1 MILLQAENISK
12 SYNEKAL
19 FTGLSFGI
27 HKGQKIA
34 LIAKNG
40 TGKTTL
46 LKILA
51 GCEEADSGTIVMR
64 NDLSYAYLAQNPIF
78 NDKLSVLE
86 SVFAGAG
93 NEAAIIKAYEQALMS
108 GDKDNIANT
117 YDQMNRLNLW
127 DYEAQVK
134 QILGQLEITDF
145 DQLTGAMS
153 GGQKKRLALASVLI
167 SRPELLI
174 LDEPTNHLDLDM
186 IIWLEKYLD
195 RLNCTL
201 LMVTH
206 DRYFLDRVCNDI
218 IEMDDGHLY
227 RYSGNYAYFL
237 EKRNER
243 IDNENMVVSKARNL
257 YRRELEWMRQTPQAR
272 TTKSKSRIESFYEVQ
287 EIASS
292 KRIEKKI
299 NLDMKT
305 TRLGKKIM
313 EIYYIGKSYAGK
325 KLLENFTYTFKRN
338 ERIGIVGKNGC
349 GKTTLLEI
357 LTGRIP
363 ADAGFIDTGD
373 TVKIGY
379 YRQEGIQFKEE
390 QRVIDIA
397 REIADVIVMSNGNK
411 VSVPEFLRQ
420 FLFTNEMQYT
430 PVARLSG
437 GERRRLYLMTVL
449 MKNPNFLILDEPT
462 NDLDILTLNVLEEY
476 LCNFNGCVLMVSHDR
491 YFMDKIVEHLFVFEG
506 ETVVKDFPGNYS
518 DYLLYKERKDALA
531 RKLQPKPEK
540 IIKEKNTSDKPVK
553 LTYKEQKEYETLET
567 EIALLETEKKQ
578 LEEQLSANA
587 TDHEK
592 VLALSTRLGEILSLL
607 DQKSDRWLELGMKGE
622 GTFGV

>member
-1 MILLQAENISK
+1 MILLQAENLSK
-12 SYNEKAL
+12 SYNEKSL
-19 FTGLSFGI
+19 FEGLSFGI

-51 GCEEADSGTIVMR
+51 GREDADTGTIVMR
-64 NDLSYAYLAQNPIF
+64 NDLSYAYLDQNPLF
-78 NDKLSVLE
+78 DDTLSVIE

-93 NEAAIIKAYEQALMS
+93 SEATIIKAYEQALLS
-108 GDKDNIANT
+108 GDKDRIAST
-117 YDQMNRLNLW
+117 YDSMTRLNLW
-127 DYEAQVK
+127 DYEAQLK

-145 DQLTGAMS
+145 AQLTGALS

-186 IIWLEKYLD
+186 IIWLERYLE

-218 IEMDDGHLY
+218 IEMDDGRLY

-237 EKRNER
+237 EKRDER
-243 IDNENMVVSKARNL
+243 IDNENMVVSRARNL
-257 YRRELEWMRQTPQAR
+257 YGRELEWMRQTPQAR
-272 TTKSKSRIESFYEVQ
+272 TTKSKSRIDSFYEVQ

-313 EIYYIGKSYAGK
+313 EIYYIGKSYDGK

-349 GKTTLLEI
+349 GKTTLLDI
-357 LTGRIP
+357 LTGHIP
-363 ADAGFIDTGD
+363 ADSGYIDLGD

-397 REIADVIVMSNGNK
+397 RDIADVIVMNNGNK
-411 VSVPEFLRQ
+411 VSVSEFLRQ

-430 PVARLSG
+430 QVARLSG

-449 MKNPNFLILDEPT
+449 MQNPNLLILDEPT
-462 NDLDILTLNVLEEY
+462 NDLDILTLNVLEDY
-476 LCNFNGCVLMVSHDR
+476 LCHFNGCVLMVSHDR

-506 ETVVKDFPGNYS
+506 ESVVKDFPGNYS
-518 DYLLYKERKDALA
+518 DYLLYKERADVRA
-531 RKLQPKPEK
+531 RKLQPKTEK
-540 IIKEKNTSDKPVK
+540 TAREKPVIDRPVK
-553 LTYKEQKEYETLET
+553 LTYKEQKEYEALEA
-567 EIALLETEKKQ
+567 EIAELEAEKKQ
-578 LEEQLSANA
+578 LEETLCTDA

-592 VLALSTRLGEILSLL
+592 VMAVSARLGEIISLL
-607 DQKSDRWLELGMKGE
+607 DQKSDRWLELGMKTE
-622 GTFGV
+622 E